1 MLSILRGIVQ
11 EVNGA
16 ADLNEALQLIVT
28 RVQSAMQTDVC
39 SIYLLDALQ
48 NRYVLMA
55 TKGLNDSAVGDV
67 TLGYSEGLVGLV
79 GVREEPINLEH
90 AQDHHRY
97 KYFPETGEE
106 RFESFLGVPIIHH
119 KKVLGVIVV
128 QQASNS
134 RRFDEGEEAFLVTVS
149 AQLAGIIAH
158 SEATSAFI
166 GSALASPKEQD
177 LIFKGIGGAPGVAI
191 GDSLVMFPP
200 ADFDSVPERETTD
213 VAADLEL
220 FDGAIESVRIDIRKV
235 GERLASQL
243 RPEERALFDVYIGML
258 DDKALAGEV
267 QNKIRSGSC
276 AQTALKHVI
285 KDYTSHFEMM
295 SDSYLRERAVD
306 IKDLGRRIL
315 SYLQESETKEVVYPD
330 RTVLVSDELTPAML
344 GEVPNE
350 KLVGLV
356 SIKGSGSSHVAI
368 LARAM
373 GIPTVMGLVDVPLSK
388 LDRCEMVVD
397 GYNGDILIAPSEE
410 LKTHYFAVLNE
421 DKELDEDL
429 KKIKDLPCETT
440 DGHRILGWVNT
451 GLMADVVR
459 SLDHGAEGVGLYR
472 TEVPFMINE
481 RFPSEYE
488 QMLYYREQL
497 EAFSPNQ
504 VTMRTLDI
512 GGDKALPYFP
522 IEEENPFLG
531 WRGIRVT
538 LDHPEI
544 FLVQMRAMLKAS
556 QGLNNLRIMLP
567 MVSNVNEVEE
577 ALHLIYREYHEVRAE
592 GYQVN
597 MPQVGV
603 MVEVPA
609 AVYQVK
615 DIAERVDFL
624 SVGSN
629 DLTQYLLAVDRNNPR
644 VAPLYHSFHP
654 AVLQALNKVA
664 VDSKGMHIQLSI
676 CGELAG
682 DPAGAVLLMAMGY
695 DALSMNASNLL
706 RVKAVLRGV
715 SLDWAKALLKEVL
728 SLDSPYIV
736 QSTIALALK
745 DAGFEKYM
753 RSSRMTE
760 LKPSNL

>member
-1 MLSILRGIVQ
+1 M
-11 EVNGA
+11 
-16 ADLNEALQLIVT
+16 
-28 RVQSAMQTDVC
+28 
-39 SIYLLDALQ
+39 
-48 NRYVLMA
+48 
-55 TKGLNDSAVGDV
+55 
-67 TLGYSEGLVGLV
+67 
-79 GVREEPINLEH
+79 
-90 AQDHHRY
+90 
-97 KYFPETGEE
+97 
-106 RFESFLGVPIIHH
+106 
-119 KKVLGVIVV
+119 VV
-128 QQASNS
+128 QQETS
-134 RRFDEGEEAFLVTVS
+134 RSFDEAEEAFLVTVS

-158 SEATSAFI
+158 SEATSALFGPSLI
-166 GSALASPKEQD
+166 SSKEKD
-177 LIFKGIGGAPGVAI
+177 VVFKGVAGSPGVAI
-191 GDSLVMFPP
+191 GESLVMFPP
-200 ADFDSVPERETTD
+200 ADLDSVPERSTD
-213 VAADLEL
+213 SIEHDIAL
-220 FDGAIESVRIDIRKV
+220 FEGAIESVRADIAKV
-235 GERLASQL
+235 SERLASQL

-267 QNKIRSGSC
+267 QNRIHGGIC

-285 KDYTSHFEMM
+285 KDYASHFEMM
-295 SDSYLRERAVD
+295 SDSYMRERAVD

-315 SYLQESETKEVVYPD
+315 SYLQERETEAVNYPA

-344 GEVPNE
+344 GEVPREN
-350 KLVGLV
+350 LVGLV

-388 LDRCEMVVD
+388 LDRREMVVD
-397 GYNGDILIAPSEE
+397 GYNGDILITPSDE
-410 LKTHYFAVLNE
+410 LKEYYSTVLNE
-421 DKELDEDL
+421 DKELDNDL
-429 KKIKDLPCETT
+429 KSIIDLPCETT
-440 DGHRILGWVNT
+440 DGHRVNAWVNT

-459 SLDHGAEGVGLYR
+459 SLDVGADGVGLYR

-497 EAFSPNQ
+497 EAFAPNQ

-512 GGDKALPYFP
+512 GGDKSLPYFP

-567 MVSNVNEVEE
+567 MVSSVNEVEE
-577 ALHLIYREYHEVRAE
+577 ALHFIYREYHEVRAE
-592 GYQVN
+592 GYKVN

-603 MVEVPA
+603 MVEVPG
-609 AVYQVK
+609 AVYQVREL
-615 DIAERVDFL
+615 AERVDFL

-644 VAPLYHSFHP
+644 VASLYHSFHP

-664 VDSKGMHIQLSI
+664 QDSKGMHVQLSI

-715 SLDWAKALLKEVL
+715 SLEWAQALLKEVL
-728 SLDSPYIV
+728 QLDSPYIV
-736 QSTIALALK
+736 QSTLNLALK
-745 DAGFEKYM
+745 EAGFERFLR
-753 RSSRMTE
+753 RSRVADVKASV
-760 LKPSNL
+760 SS

>member
-1 MLSILRGIVQ
+1 TQ
-11 EVNGA
+11 T
-16 ADLNEALQLIVT
+16 LN
-28 RVQSAMQTDVC
+28 
-39 SIYLLDALQ
+39 
-48 NRYVLMA
+48 
-55 TKGLNDSAVGDV
+55 
-67 TLGYSEGLVGLV
+67 
-79 GVREEPINLEH
+79 
-90 AQDHHRY
+90 
-97 KYFPETGEE
+97 FPE
-106 RFESFLGVPIIHH
+106 
-119 KKVLGVIVV
+119 
-128 QQASNS
+128 
-134 RRFDEGEEAFLVTVS
+134 
-149 AQLAGIIAH
+149 
-158 SEATSAFI
+158 
-166 GSALASPKEQD
+166 
-177 LIFKGIGGAPGVAI
+177 
-191 GDSLVMFPP
+191 
-200 ADFDSVPERETTD
+200 
-213 VAADLEL
+213 
-220 FDGAIESVRIDIRKV
+220 
-235 GERLASQL
+235 
-243 RPEERALFDVYIGML
+243 
-258 DDKALAGEV
+258 
-267 QNKIRSGSC
+267 
-276 AQTALKHVI
+276 
-285 KDYTSHFEMM
+285 
-295 SDSYLRERAVD
+295 
-306 IKDLGRRIL
+306 
-315 SYLQESETKEVVYPD
+315 
-330 RTVLVSDELTPAML
+330 RTVLVSDELTPTML
-344 GEVPNE
+344 GEVPREN
-350 KLVGLV
+350 LVGLV

-397 GYNGDILIAPSEE
+397 GYNGDILISPSAEMQA
-410 LKTHYFAVLNE
+410 HYATVLNE

-429 KKIKDLPCETT
+429 KEIIELPCETT
-440 DGHRILGWVNT
+440 DGHRIHSWVNT

-497 EAFSPNQ
+497 EAFAPNQ

-512 GGDKALPYFP
+512 GGDKALTYFP

-567 MVSNVNEVEE
+567 MVSSVNEVEE

-609 AVYQVK
+609 AVYQVREL
-615 DIAERVDFL
+615 AERVDFL

-654 AVLQALNKVA
+654 AVLQALYKIA
-664 VDSKGMHIQLSI
+664 QDSKGMHVQLSI

-682 DPAGAVLLMAMGY
+682 DPAGALLLMAMGY

-715 SLDWAKALLKEVL
+715 SLEWAQDLLKEVL
-728 SLDSPYIV
+728 MLDSSYIV
-736 QSTIALALK
+736 ESTLTLALK
-745 DAGFEKYM
+745 EAGFDRFLR
-753 RSSRMTE
+753 RSRLAEVKSSAA
-760 LKPSNL
+760 L

>member
-1 MLSILRGIVQ
+1 MLAVLRGIVQ
-11 EVNGA
+11 EVNSA
-16 ADLNEALQLIVT
+16 ADLTEALQLIVE

-39 SIYLLDALQ
+39 SVYLLDAAQ

-55 TKGLNDSAVGDV
+55 TEGLNRDAVGQV
-67 TLGYSEGLVGLV
+67 SLGYSEGLVGLV

-90 AQDHHRY
+90 AQQHHRY

-106 RFESFLGVPIIHH
+106 RFESFLGVPVIHH

-128 QQASNS
+128 QQAHNS

-158 SEATSAFI
+158 SEATSAI
-166 GSALASPKEQD
+166 TGPSLISSKEKD
-177 LIFKGIGGAPGVAI
+177 LVFRGVAGAPGVAI
-191 GDSLVMFPP
+191 GDSLVMFPT
-200 ADFDSVPERETTD
+200 ADLDSVPERETED
-213 VAADLEL
+213 IEADLKL
-220 FDGAIESVRIDIRKV
+220 FEDAIAAVRLDIREV
-235 GERLASQL
+235 GNRLASQL
-243 RPEERALFDVYIGML
+243 RPEEQALFNVYIDML

-267 QNKIRSGSC
+267 QQKIRAGAC
-276 AQTALKHVI
+276 AQTALKNVI
-285 KDYTSHFEMM
+285 KDYVSHFELMT
-295 SDSYLRERAVD
+295 DSYLRERAVD

-315 SYLQESETKEVVYPD
+315 SYLQERDTQVVQYPE

-344 GEVPNE
+344 GEVPREN
-350 KLVGLV
+350 LVGLV

-373 GIPTVMGLVDVPLSK
+373 GIPTVMGLVDVPLSR
-388 LDRCEMVVD
+388 LDRREVVVD
-397 GYNGDILIAPSEE
+397 GYNGDLLLSPSDD
-410 LKTHYFAVLNE
+410 LRSYYTAVLDE

-429 KKIKDLPCETT
+429 KKIKDLRCETT
-440 DGHRILGWVNT
+440 DGHRINTWVNT

-497 EAFSPNQ
+497 EAFAPNQ

-522 IEEENPFLG
+522 INEENPFLG

-603 MVEVPA
+603 MIEVPG

-615 DIAERVDFL
+615 ELAERVDFL

-644 VAPLYHSFHP
+644 VASLYHSFHP
-654 AVLQALNKVA
+654 AVLQALNKIA
-664 VDSKGMHIQLSI
+664 IDSKDMHVQLSI

-682 DPAGAVLLMAMGY
+682 DPIGALLLMAMGY
-695 DALSMNASNLL
+695 DSLSMNASNLL

-715 SLDWAKALLKEVL
+715 SMQWAQDLLQEVL
-728 SLDSPYIV
+728 RLDSPYIV
-736 QSTIALALK
+736 QSTLTLALK
-745 DAGFEKYM
+745 EAGFEKYLR
-753 RSSRMTE
+753 RSRIADA
-760 LKPSNL
+760 KHIQ